1 MMLCQ
6 KCFINEAVCLN
17 DGERLCLSCYLL
29 ADEIKAA
36 EVKTNNAT
44 K

>member
-6 KCFINEAVCLN
+6 KCFSNEAVYVN
-17 DGERLCLSCYLL
+17 NGECLCLSCYLL